1 MEDDTFKRILQDK
14 QFHLQIKAEHKEII
28 QMCWKEKIQW
38 QSVTNG
44 LGKEHVL
51 RPPFLDKVFYIIF
64 FFLMVICNLLLLLK
78 SLPINIINCIT
89 CCVNCSALTG
99 AYDWQ

>member
-14 QFHLQIKAEHKEII
+14 QFHLQIKAEQKEII

-38 QSVTNG
+38 QSVTNR

-51 RPPFLDKVFYIIF
+51 CSPFLDKVYYIIF
-64 FFLMVICNLLLLLK
+64 HYLK
-78 SLPINIINCIT
+78 IVGNNKL
-89 CCVNCSALTG
+89 
-99 AYDWQ
+99 

>member
-1 MEDDTFKRILQDK
+1 MEDDTFKHILQDK
-14 QFHLQIKAEHKEII
+14 QFHLQIIAEQKEII

-51 RPPFLDKVFYIIF
+51 RPPFLDKACYIRF
-64 FFLMVICNLLLLLK
+64 FFLMVTFV
-78 SLPINIINCIT
+78 SVT
-89 CCVNCSALTG
+89 H
-99 AYDWQ
+99 

>member
-1 MEDDTFKRILQDK
+1 MELFVLQNTLK
-14 QFHLQIKAEHKEII
+14 CIVFQAEQKKII

-51 RPPFLDKVFYIIF
+51 RPPFLDKVYYIIF
-64 FFLMVICNLLLLLK
+64 FFLMVTFVSGIQLWI
-78 SLPINIINCIT
+78 STFPRFVAI
-89 CCVNCSALTG
+89 
-99 AYDWQ
+99 